1 MSTDTRPHP
10 TPPFGATAMRR
21 AAQERASEQPQ
32 ASAAAQQMPSTLLG
46 ACAQCL
52 GERKVAELQMF
63 AALGGQA
70 PAQEHLQELPPVL
83 PALCL
88 VQGTGVCAGHLQ
100 VGHQSPLLGPNGAPI
115 SIGLGPQ

>member
-1 MSTDTRPHP
+1 MSVDTRPHH

-21 AAQERASEQPQ
+21 AAQERVSQP
-32 ASAAAQQMPSTLLG
+32 SAAAAPKQMPSALLG
-46 ACAQCL
+46 LCAQCL
-52 GERKVAELQMF
+52 GERKIAELQMF
-63 AALGGQA
+63 AALGEQA
-70 PAQEHLQELPPVL
+70 PTQEQLQALPPVL

-115 SIGLGPQ
+115 SIGLVSQ